1 MCTALYALT
10 VLNTPWSPNL
20 EPHQCHNTTSFQY
33 RLGLSSICLFSP
45 RQTTVLETPACKGS
59 SSSAGASA
67 MAAGASAM
75 AAGATPCSTWS
86 HSIWSICSLVSWV
99 CTEVSEIQ
107 GSKSLEQNNYCAT
120 ILGSGFRPQKNKSI
134 PGLDTSL
141 LAQIL
146 VPLQIQ
152 ISCCFAKMIQLHQNV
167 IVLTRSDATTSLS
180 ALLSLHSQLSFGS
193 RTTGSTDPKIF
204 VCQKLLANRSWFIGR
219 SKNVLCF
226 WNSKRFL
233 TPRCWKKYR
242 WFFPNAES
250 SKMQFHFLATTITY
264 QKKMCFQNVV
274 AIFQLHKNV
283 GRNRQVQFWIWP
295 KLVDILGNS
304 SWPRLYDRKRPCHR
318 CAEIPCLVPDLKLLI
333 FHRHGCKSN
342 PGLRDQNDH
351 WIEPQPRARQ
361 SRNPSANKKYMVIH
375 YPWRIFGLH
384 GFYELYFSHHN
395 FMNFMNIKIHNPII
409 TWG

>member
-264 QKKMCFQNVV
+264 QKKCASKMWLPFFNCTKTLAEIGKCNFEFDRSWLIFWGTHLDQDSMTESAHVTDVPKFRVSFQISNFSSFI
-274 AIFQLHKNV
+274 AMAANPIRGSGIKMTTELSHSRGRDSHGTHLQTKNTWCIFT
-283 GRNRQVQFWIWP
+283 
-295 KLVDILGNS
+295 ILGVS
-304 SWPRLYDRKRPCHR
+304 LACM
-318 CAEIPCLVPDLKLLI
+318 A
-333 FHRHGCKSN
+333 
-342 PGLRDQNDH
+342 
-351 WIEPQPRARQ
+351 
-361 SRNPSANKKYMVIH
+361 
-375 YPWRIFGLH
+375 
-384 GFYELYFSHHN
+384 
-395 FMNFMNIKIHNPII
+395 FMNFIFHTII
-409 TWG
+409 LWFLWI